1 MLWRHI
7 GKQLALSKRNIMFK
21 LLLVLFVF
29 VLALHPVN
37 GQVQW
42 ADNLLGF
49 SSQQTKYGKQL
60 FKANQA
66 LGKPSKLPATGYSNA
81 AWCPLNKNNGY
92 EFIQV
97 GFQKPQFIRQVA
109 VGENANPGSIQRIV
123 VYGTGT
129 DSLEV
134 YFNANPGPLEGIPGR
149 LFTTVFPKTPFPV
162 HSVKIE
168 LDTKAVPEFNQ
179 IDCIGISDSETP
191 VEIHINLI
199 DTDEVIDVPENLG
212 EHINSAFGEFC
223 PVISP
228 NGKTLYFTRQD
239 HPGNIPPV
247 SNQDIWCSQ
256 ILEDGTFSEA
266 INLGAPLNNSNN
278 SALCSITPD
287 GQQALLI
294 NVYLPDGGSE
304 TGISTTHFNGT
315 GWDFPEKVII
325 DSFYNDNKYGEY
337 FLSNSGLFLVMT
349 VERKDAI
356 GGKDIYV
363 SFKKEDGTFS
373 VPLHTGAAIN
383 TAESEISPFL
393 ASDDKTLY
401 FSTKGHSGYG
411 GSDLFMSRR
420 LDDSWTHWSE
430 PVNLGPGINTPEF
443 DAYFSIPA
451 SGAHAYFSSY
461 QRSFGG
467 SDLFRQKLPASL
479 KPEAVALVRGF
490 TLHQKTGKPMRCKIT
505 YRNLSTGKTIGEGYS
520 DSLTGKFELVLPRG
534 ANYAVIAE
542 RSNYYAVNESFDLR
556 KLAAYEE
563 VSKNLYLIPIEAGEI
578 ARLNN
583 LFFDFNKSS
592 LKPESFLEL
601 DYLIKLMNARPS
613 MEIQIQGHTDDVGDN
628 DYNLELSK
636 KRALSVYNYLLEK
649 GIAAE
654 RLKYKGFGE
663 TVPYKQGTDEQ
674 SRQLNRR
681 VEFLIIKS

>member
-1 MLWRHI
+1 MCYGHHLKKR
-7 GKQLALSKRNIMFK
+7 LVLSKRNPMLKTLSVSFIFF
-21 LLLVLFVF
+21 LPLSAVF
-29 VLALHPVN
+29 S
-37 GQVQW
+37 QVQW
-42 ADNLLGF
+42 ADSLIGF
-49 SSQQTKYGKQL
+49 SSQQTRQTKQVY
-60 FKANQA
+60 KANQV

-81 AWCPLNKNNGY
+81 AWCPNNNNSGY

-97 GFQKPQFIRQVA
+97 GFHKPQYIRQVA
-109 VGENANPGSIQRIV
+109 VGENANPGSIQRII
-123 VYGTGT
+123 VYGSA

-134 YFNANPGPLEGIPGR
+134 YLNPNPGPVEGVSGR
-149 LFTTVFPKTPFPV
+149 LFTTIFPRTTFEV
-162 HSVKIE
+162 HSVKVE
-168 LDTKAVPEFNQ
+168 LDTKTVPEFNQ
-179 IDCIGISDSETP
+179 IDCIGISDSEEP
-191 VEIHINLI
+191 IAIHINLI
-199 DTDEVIDVPENLG
+199 NSDEAFNDPENLG
-212 EHINSAFGEFC
+212 ETINSAFGEFC
-223 PVISP
+223 PVIAP

-239 HPGNIPPV
+239 HPENIPPV
-247 SNQDIWCSQ
+247 SNQDIWYAE
-256 ILEDGTFSEA
+256 IMEDGTFA
-266 INLGAPLNNSNN
+266 KAKNLGTPLNNSNN

-304 TGISTTHFNGT
+304 TGISTANFNGT

-337 FLSNSGLFLVMT
+337 FLSNSGLYLVIT

-363 SFKKEDGTFS
+363 SFKKEDGSFS
-373 VPLHTGAAIN
+373 IPIHTGQVLN

-420 LDDSWTHWSE
+420 LDDSWIHWSE
-430 PVNLGPGINTPEF
+430 PVNLGPSINTPEF

-451 SGAHAYFSSY
+451 SGNYAYFSSY
-461 QRSFGG
+461 QRSFGS

-490 TLHQKTGKPMRCKIT
+490 TIDQRTQQPMRCKIT
-505 YRNLSTGKTIGEGYS
+505 YRNLSNGKMIGEGYS
-520 DSLTGKFELVLPRG
+520 DSLTGKFELILPRG

-542 RSNYYAVNESFDLR
+542 RANFYAVNESFDLR
-556 KLAAYEE
+556 NLTDYEE
-563 VSKNLYLIPIEAGEI
+563 VTKNLYLIPIEVGEI

-583 LFFDFNKSS
+583 LFFDFNKSN
-592 LKPESFLEL
+592 LKTESFLEL
-601 DYLIKLMNARPS
+601 DYLVNLMSKRPT
-613 MEIQIQGHTDDVGDN
+613 MKIQIQGHTDDVGDN
-628 DYNLELSK
+628 AYNLDLSK
-636 KRALSVYNYLLEK
+636 KRALSVYNYLIEK
-649 GIAAE
+649 GVSAE
-654 RLKYKGFGE
+654 RLNYKGFGE
-663 TVPYKQGTDEQ
+663 MVPYQQGTDEQ

-681 VEFLIIKS
+681 VEFLIIQI